1 MFDRCNVRKWH
12 EEIMNGPR
20 ISSETKSD
28 AAPSSDS
35 VINFKSAILPIILL
49 LAALAVF
56 SWDHTVT
63 DAVRT
68 SSPDLNQ
75 NVKYL
80 RSFVEYFRGFGKGD
94 VLVML
99 AFLIGFCGFKQRAV
113 AIICAL
119 VISGML
125 VLPLKLAVHR
135 ERPRGNSHVSF
146 PSGDAAS
153 AASFAQVMATGT
165 PILIPVAV
173 VTVAA
178 VSTGRIL
185 VLAHYV
191 SDVLVGSALGLLA
204 GIIGFNI
211 SGRYK
216 VLMFRQR
223 YFFLLFTLYVSGNAV
238 FCAMAHS
245 QNELSHFLEMY
256 GPVIYTIV
264 VGRLIFLFL
273 KQRNKHV
280 SSYGRAERDEL
291 P

>member
-1 MFDRCNVRKWH
+1 
-12 EEIMNGPR
+12 MNGPG
-20 ISSETKSD
+20 ISTKTTSV
-28 AAPSSDS
+28 AAPSSGS
-35 VINFKSAILPIILL
+35 VINFKSAIIPLMLL
-49 LAALAVF
+49 LAALSVF

-68 SSPDLNQ
+68 SSPALNQ

-80 RSFVEYFRGFGKGD
+80 GLFVEYFRGFGKGD

-99 AFLIGFCGFKQRAV
+99 ALMIGFCGYKQRAV

-119 VISGML
+119 VVSAIL
-125 VLPLKLAVHR
+125 VLPLKVSVHR

-178 VSTGRIL
+178 VSTGRVL

-211 SGRYK
+211 SSRYK
-216 VLMFRQR
+216 VLMLRQR
-223 YFFLLFTLYVSGNAV
+223 YFFLLFTLYVSGNAI
-238 FCAMAHS
+238 FCAMARS

-264 VGRLIFLFL
+264 VGRLLFLFI
-273 KQRNKHV
+273 KHRNKHA
-280 SSYGRAERDEL
+280 SSYGHAGRDEL
-291 P
+291 L